1 MKIDNASAAAF
12 AAIDSGA
19 ALQIVSSASDIAL
32 VLDNEGRMLDCRI
45 TSDQLPLGETASW
58 AGTAWRDVVT
68 TESRV
73 KVDEIVAEASAGRS
87 VRWRHINYPS
97 SVQGA
102 DIPILCSAIQI
113 GRAGHVLAFGRDLRT
128 MASLQQRLVEAHQA
142 MERDYLRMRHMETR
156 YRLLFE
162 LASEAVLILDPNS
175 QRILEANPAASKV
188 LGISAR
194 RLIGK
199 SLSDCVAEPDRDSV
213 EALLIQVRA
222 SGEADS
228 RSISSGKDDAGIAI
242 SASLFRQETG
252 PLFLVRLTPLGATE
266 ADVRLGPRRSI
277 MLDVLEHSPDAFI
290 VTDMSGKILSCN
302 HAFIDMVQMTKVEQI
317 AGRNLSDWLGRSG
330 VDLSVLIANIQQR
343 GAVRLFATQLRGV
356 GGGDLDV
363 EISGVAVKSGALPC
377 MGFSIRDVGQRLGQD
392 KPSLREL
399 PRSADQLVEL
409 VGRVPL
415 QEIVSETADLIEKL
429 CIEAALRLTR
439 DNRASAAEM
448 LGLSRQSLYVK
459 LRRYGIGEVT
469 DRSKK

>member
-1 MKIDNASAAAF
+1 MKIDHASAAAF

-19 ALQIVSSASDIAL
+19 ALQIVSSACDIAL
-32 VLDNEGRMLDCRI
+32 VLDHEGRMLDCRI
-45 TSDQLPLGETASW
+45 TSDQLPLGETANW

-73 KVDEIVAEASAGRS
+73 KVDEIVAEASAGRA

-97 SVQGA
+97 MQGA

-113 GRAGHVLAFGRDLRT
+113 GGAGHVLAFGRDLRT

-199 SLSDCVAEPDRDSV
+199 SLADCVAEPDRDSV

-228 RSISSGKDDAGIAI
+228 QSISSGKDDAGIVI

-252 PLFLVRLTPLGATE
+252 PLFLVRLTPLGTSDT
-266 ADVRLGPRRSI
+266 DVRLGPRRSI

-290 VTDMSGKILSCN
+290 VTDTSGKILSCN
-302 HAFIDMVQMTKVEQI
+302 HAFVDMVQMTKVEQA

-377 MGFSIRDVGQRLGQD
+377 MGFSIRDVGQRLGQE

>member
-1 MKIDNASAAAF
+1 MMVDNTSPASL

-19 ALQIVSSASDIAL
+19 ALQIVSSASDIAM
-32 VLDNEGRMLDCRI
+32 VLDSEGRMLDCRI
-45 TSDQLPLGETASW
+45 TSSQLPLGETAGW
-58 AGTAWRDVVT
+58 VGMAWRDVVT

-73 KVDEIVAEASAGRS
+73 KVDEVVEEASAGRS

-97 SVQGA
+97 GQGA
-102 DIPILCSAIQI
+102 DIPVLCSAIQI
-113 GRAGHVLAFGRDLRT
+113 GGSGHVLAFGRDLRT

-175 QRILEANPAASKV
+175 QRILEANPAACKA
-188 LGISAR
+188 LGVNAK

-199 SLSDCVAEPDRDSV
+199 NLAECVPEADRDSV
-213 EALLIQVRA
+213 ESLLIQVRS
-222 SGEADS
+222 SGEPDS
-228 RSISSGKDDAGIAI
+228 RNISAGKEGGAGVVM
-242 SASLFRQETG
+242 SASLFRQEAG
-252 PLFLVRLTPLGATE
+252 PLFLVRLAPLGNAE
-266 ADVRLGPRRSI
+266 ADPRLGPRRSI

-290 VTDMSGKILSCN
+290 VTDTSGKILSCN
-302 HAFIDMVQMTKVEQI
+302 HAFINMLQMSKAEQLV
-317 AGRNLSDWLGRSG
+317 GRNLSDWLGRSG

-343 GAVRLFATQLRGV
+343 GAVRLFATQLRGFD
-356 GGGDLDV
+356 GSDLDV
-363 EISGVAVKSGALPC
+363 EISGVAVKAGALPC

-415 QEIVSETADLIEKL
+415 QDIVSETADLIEKL